1 MPPYRRRN
9 SAANRPPR
17 PPPGTLRTFYRPSP
31 PPVHPA
37 TRTPA
42 GAAPSWAANWGI
54 MIAVTPYN
62 DAGPPPSGLPCRREV
77 KPMVTTQRNFAT
89 ANADAVADTD
99 AQQQVAHLL
108 RRAGFGATPAELES
122 HCARGYHATVDW
134 LLHPERQPGPDE
146 DIIERYY
153 IDWKESRN
161 IEGALTETVYRMNDN
176 AGRRPLQEKIA
187 LFWHGVFATG
197 LAKVLH
203 EKTMLNQIDLFRQ
216 HGLGNFDHL
225 LRHLAR
231 DPAMIFW
238 LDNNFNHKHAINEN
252 WGRELLE
259 LFAMGVGMDGQPN
272 YAEDDVQA
280 AARAFTGWTIDD
292 DNVASIPYGK
302 MPWRFRYDPADHD
315 DGAKTFLGETGNF
328 NGDDIIAIICRQPA
342 TARFISRHLYN
353 FFVADEPP
361 VPAWQDTPPADPDAV
376 RRLEAEYF
384 RSGYDIR
391 AMLALLFRSDF
402 FRAPAARF
410 ARVKSPA
417 EVVVGA
423 LHLVGDFKFPRTG
436 AMDAA
441 LECRYMNQ
449 DLLNPPSVEG
459 WHTGKEWIDSGSMV
473 ERINF
478 VADQLGN
485 PSHPGVQDILTRV
498 QTAAGPSPTGEAI
511 ITHCLQ
517 LLGCLTLRDDNR
529 QALSAQATTL
539 LHAGAGLEETTLN
552 ALRMIGA
559 TREYQ
564 FA

>member
-1 MPPYRRRN
+1 
-9 SAANRPPR
+9 
-17 PPPGTLRTFYRPSP
+17 
-31 PPVHPA
+31 
-37 TRTPA
+37 
-42 GAAPSWAANWGI
+42 
-54 MIAVTPYN
+54 
-62 DAGPPPSGLPCRREV
+62 
-77 KPMVTTQRNFAT
+77 MVTTEQNFA
-89 ANADAVADTD
+89 AIGAAAKPDDIGISAGHRNRDNDADNNADANANAPLT
-99 AQQQVAHLL
+99 AHLL
-108 RRAGFGATPAELES
+108 RRAGFGATPAELET
-122 HCARGYHATVDW
+122 HCARGYDATVEW

-203 EKTMLNQIDLFRQ
+203 EKTMLNQIDLFRRY
-216 HGLGNFDHL
+216 GLGPFDQL

-238 LDNNFNHKHAINEN
+238 LDNNFNHKDAINEN

-259 LFAMGVGMDGQPN
+259 LFAMGVGMDGRPN
-272 YAEDDVQA
+272 YTEDDVQA

-302 MPWRFRYDPADHD
+302 TPWRFRYDPADHD

-353 FFVADEPP
+353 FFVADDAP
-361 VPAWQDTPPADPDAV
+361 VPAWQDTPPADPDAI
-376 RRLEAEYF
+376 RLLEAEYF
-384 RSGYDIR
+384 RSGYDLR

-417 EVVVGA
+417 EVVVGT

-459 WHTGKEWIDSGSMV
+459 WHTGREWIDSGSMV

-498 QTAAGPSPTGEAI
+498 QTAASPTPTAAGPTPTAAGPAPTGAAI
-511 ITHCLQ
+511 VTHCLR
-517 LLGCLTLRDDNR
+517 LLGCITLRDDNR
-529 QALSAQATTL
+529 QALSAQATAL
-539 LHAGAGLEETTLN
+539 LAAGATIETTTLN

>member
-1 MPPYRRRN
+1 MTTALLNAVSPSQSSP
-9 SAANRPPR
+9 SAAN
-17 PPPGTLRTFYRPSP
+17 
-31 PPVHPA
+31 
-37 TRTPA
+37 
-42 GAAPSWAANWGI
+42 AASAA
-54 MIAVTPYN
+54 AER
-62 DAGPPPSGLPCRREV
+62 ALL
-77 KPMVTTQRNFAT
+77 
-89 ANADAVADTD
+89 
-99 AQQQVAHLL
+99 AHLL
-108 RRAGFGATPAELES
+108 RRGGFGATPAELDA
-122 HCARGYHATVDW
+122 HCVRGYDATVEW
-134 LLHPERQPGPDE
+134 LLHPEAQPGLDE

-161 IEGALTETVYRMNDN
+161 IEGALTETVYRMNGN
-176 AGRRPLQEKIA
+176 AAARPLQEKIA

-216 HGLGNFDHL
+216 YGLGSFRTL
-225 LRHLAR
+225 LMQLAR

-238 LDNNFNHKHAINEN
+238 LDNNFNHKDAINEN

-259 LFAMGVGMDGQPN
+259 LFSMGVGMDGAPN
-272 YAEDDVQA
+272 YAEDDVQE

-302 MPWRFRYDPADHD
+302 TPWRFRYDADDHD
-315 DGAKTFLGETGNF
+315 DGVKTFLGETGNF
-328 NGDDIIAIICRQPA
+328 NGDDIIDIICRQPA
-342 TARFISRHLYN
+342 TARFICRHLYN
-353 FFVADEPP
+353 FFVADEVQ
-361 VPAWQDTPPADPDAV
+361 VPAWQNTPPADPDAIAL
-376 RRLEAEYF
+376 LESEYF

-391 AMLALLFRSDF
+391 AILRALFTADF
-402 FRAPAARF
+402 FQSDDARF

-417 EVVVGA
+417 EVVVGT
-423 LHLVGDFKFPRTG
+423 LHLVGDYKFPRTG
-436 AMDAA
+436 VMDAA

-478 VADQLGN
+478 VADALGN
-485 PSHPGVQDILTRV
+485 AGHPGVRDLVDGVLARQEESDGV
-498 QTAAGPSPTGEAI
+498 GGAAGI
-511 ITHCLQ
+511 IDGCLE
-517 LLGCLTLRDDNR
+517 LLGSVILRPDNR
-529 QALSAQATTL
+529 AALVAQAATML
-539 LHAGAGLEETTLN
+539 DAGAATDAVVLN